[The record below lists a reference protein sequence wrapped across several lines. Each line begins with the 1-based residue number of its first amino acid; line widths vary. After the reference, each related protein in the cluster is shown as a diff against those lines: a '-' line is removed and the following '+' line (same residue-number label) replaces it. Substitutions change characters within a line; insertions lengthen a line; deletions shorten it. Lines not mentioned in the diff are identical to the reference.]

1 MITAI
6 LFLVVAGFSWV
17 SVGAAV
23 GHVERQGYSLVR
35 YQFLVCA
42 VCVTLGLV
50 GWVTAPTAFFP
61 HDGCPA
67 MTWILVV
74 AGMLLCGAFNYLM
87 ALLMGCAMKR
97 GPNAIVWAIIQSG
110 LIYPFL
116 MGWLIFSVPMGPRR
130 FFGITLIIASVFF
143 YALRSGAAEGNAS
156 SGSRAPL
163 REWLPASLLGMLC
176 CGVNQCAANLPS
188 YLEKGRDFS
197 GTFRTFAMYFGLLM
211 AAFIH
216 VGILRLRGHRAE
228 PIRPGELRS
237 LAVWAG
243 SVGLVSFFVGKYLT
257 FPGLDRLERLGA
269 GSMGYPVMVAACI
282 VGFFL
287 YGFFVLRERIS
298 ARQAIGAVLGIAGI
312 LFGCLDSAG
321 GEVALPGGVTT
332 SAPGWTFTEDERP
345 SFAVA
350 APEQQA
356 GKSKLPQSWRLL
368 DWRGNEVRRGEWPA
382 DGRLELAPLPPGY
395 YRMESG
401 RDAPTARPRE
411 DGRFVETSLP
421 PFDFC
426 VVRRDPCRNPDSP
439 FAVDSALSH
448 RADTFDCP
456 WYGGVQID
464 LLIQTERSA
473 YLVEIKRQNRIGR
486 EIEDEVETKMW
497 RLPVRRGVSIHPVLV
512 HLGEVSGEVD
522 GDGFFDAIIPA
533 ESLLQSC

>member
-1 MITAI
+1 M
-6 LFLVVAGFSWV
+6 
-17 SVGAAV
+17 
-23 GHVERQGYSLVR
+23 
-35 YQFLVCA
+35 
-42 VCVTLGLV
+42 
-50 GWVTAPTAFFP
+50 
-61 HDGCPA
+61 
-67 MTWILVV
+67 
-74 AGMLLCGAFNYLM
+74 
-87 ALLMGCAMKR
+87 
-97 GPNAIVWAIIQSG
+97 
-110 LIYPFL
+110 
-116 MGWLIFSVPMGPRR
+116 
-130 FFGITLIIASVFF
+130 
-143 YALRSGAAEGNAS
+143 
-156 SGSRAPL
+156 
-163 REWLPASLLGMLC
+163 LGMLC

-211 AAFIH
+211 AAFVH

-368 DWRGNEVRRGEWPA
+368 DWRGREVRHGEWPA
-382 DGRLELAPLPPGY
+382 DGRLTLAPLPPGY
-395 YRMESG
+395 YR
-401 RDAPTARPRE
+401 
-411 DGRFVETSLP
+411 VEP
-421 PFDFC
+421 EGFDFC
-426 VVRRDPCRNPDSP
+426 VVRRDPCRHARDS
-439 FAVDSALSH
+439 
-448 RADTFDCP
+448 RG
-456 WYGGVQID
+456 GGVQID

-486 EIEDEVETKMW
+486 EIEDEVETKMR

>member
-156 SGSRAPL
+156 SGARAPL

-211 AAFIH
+211 AAFVH

-332 SAPGWTFTEDERP
+332 SAPGWTFTEDE
-345 SFAVA
+345 
-350 APEQQA
+350 APVFFVDRGERQA
-356 GKSKLPQSWRLL
+356 DDGKMEWRLF

-448 RADTFDCP
+448 RAETFDCP

-486 EIEDEVETKMW
+486 EIEDEVETKMR